1 MHIGST
7 GRPKKHYFH
16 ELAFVRL
23 SKSCFP
29 PRAGSIFSKNRRM
42 FCKKKCSKQGRH
54 KEKSRSYT
62 KLTKLL
68 QWCIH
73 SFLLTGL
80 WGRKTHRTAARSNIL
95 KRAWSEKIAIGTAK
109 RAKRANQMTKNA
121 LIEAVW
127 GSKKWNFQSKV
138 HEIVLQNCAPRRGR
152 NNIFEKM
159 WCKKWVGASK
169 IWKTC
174 AATWMFDSNWHQ
186 WLGNLQKCRCDA
198 CGRFC
203 WPGPRG

>member
-1 MHIGST
+1 MVEKRCIWVQLEGPRGIVFMISHF
-7 GRPKKHYFH
+7 GRFQNYASRRRRG
-16 ELAFVRL
+16 AFFL
-23 SKSCFP
+23 KIE
-29 PRAGSIFSKNRRM
+29 G

-68 QWCIH
+68 QWCMH

-121 LIEAVW
+121 FIEAVW
-127 GSKKWNFQSKV
+127 GSKKSNFQSKV

-159 WCKKWVGASK
+159 WCKKWVEA
-169 IWKTC
+169 WK
-174 AATWMFDSNWHQ
+174 A
-186 WLGNLQKCRCDA
+186 
-198 CGRFC
+198 
-203 WPGPRG
+203 